1 MTLMMILIKIATS
14 DGYIMS
20 DDIDDEMND
29 DIFEDE
35 DDDVDGNVKVNI

>member
-1 MTLMMILIKIATS
+1 MVMS

-20 DDIDDEMND
+20 DDIDEEMND